1 MLQNDSASI
10 SVDENH
16 PAKLC
21 ITHGVHEKEK
31 PGSEPQ
37 KGSWWL
43 VLELQLGVYIYVC
56 EAVLS
61 SLTRSPQKHQLA
73 FLMHNERHAAQSN

>member
-1 MLQNDSASI
+1 MQKNSASI
-10 SVDENH
+10 SGDENH

-21 ITHGVHEKEK
+21 ITHGMHEKEK

-56 EAVLS
+56 EAVMC
-61 SLTRSPQKHQLA
+61 SLTHSPPKHQFA
-73 FLMHNERHAAQSN
+73 FLVHNERHAAQSK